1 MKIAI
6 RVVVEECVIDRVLCR
21 LQMGGDVGAFF
32 ATLSA
37 SIFHTPLNVLHEEC
51 NLL

>member
-6 RVVVEECVIDRVLCR
+6 RMLVEKYAIDRVLCR
-21 LQMGGDVGAFF
+21 LQMGGYAGTFF
-32 ATLSA
+32 ATA